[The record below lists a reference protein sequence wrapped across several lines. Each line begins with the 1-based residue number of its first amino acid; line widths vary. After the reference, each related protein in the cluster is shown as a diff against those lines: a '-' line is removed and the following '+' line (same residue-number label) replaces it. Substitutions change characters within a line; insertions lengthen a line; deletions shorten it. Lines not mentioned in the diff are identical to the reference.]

1 MEKKKRRREN
11 EQMPGARLPVW
22 LGPSTAPTSSPVAG
36 AKRSRVWLQLQRD
49 ALYFLPVY

>member
-22 LGPSTAPTSSPVAG
+22 LGPSTGPDLL
-36 AKRSRVWLQLQRD
+36 SRRWS
-49 ALYFLPVY
+49 